1 MTENTKILLV
11 GGATRNVGKTTL
23 TTNII
28 RQFCQSNKL
37 VGIKI
42 KTIYP
47 NDSFFHG
54 KDRNPLQEDE
64 KYRITEEKSKSN
76 IEDTNKMLVS
86 GAKKVF
92 KIKARAKYL
101 LEAYNQIKNLIP
113 ENYLWV
119 VESNSLRDF
128 VIPGVFLLIKHK
140 DKNEIKP
147 SAQKL
152 QVFADKIILTDGEK
166 HFFNTTDLY
175 IENNTWHIIK

>member
-11 GGATRNVGKTTL
+11 GGSTRNVGKTTL

-28 RQFCQSNKL
+28 KQFCQSNNL

-42 KTIYP
+42 KSIYP

-54 KDRNPLQEDE
+54 KDRNPLQESE

-76 IEDTNKMLVS
+76 IEDTNKMLLA

-92 KIKARAKYL
+92 KIKTRVEYL
-101 LEAYNQIKNLIP
+101 NEAYNEIKNIIP
-113 ENYLWV
+113 ENYLWI

-128 VIPGVFLLIKHK
+128 VIPSVFLLIKHK
-140 DKNEIKP
+140 NKNEIKP

-152 QVFADKIILTDGEK
+152 QAFADTIILTDGEK
-166 HFFNTTDLY
+166 HLFNITDLY
-175 IENNTWHIIK
+175 IKNNSWQILK